1 MDNTTDGLPPEEVL
15 ILNTVKTSLRVN
27 NAEPTV
33 GGMGP
38 ESNEEVR
45 QNANA
50 AFAAQNRVVTQS
62 DYLTRV
68 YSMPSKY
75 GAIGKV
81 QIITY
86 NSLDVNQN
94 QILVGSVN
102 EKNEATVVNNNTNNY
117 FRKIAYDRGNP
128 FAVNLYVLS
137 YDQNKNLTTPNEA
150 LVTNLMTHL
159 RRYRMLTDGVNII
172 DGYVINIGVEFVV
185 TVFKGNNKKE
195 VLKNAIATVQ
205 DFFNI
210 NKWEFSQ
217 AINLSNLRLE
227 IAKVE
232 GVQSVVSLTIKNL
245 TPLTSNGD
253 NYSPVEYDID
263 ASTQN
268 DIIYP
273 SLDPSIFEVKYPD
286 KDIKGTTI

>member
-1 MDNTTDGLPPEEVL
+1 
-15 ILNTVKTSLRVN
+15 
-27 NAEPTV
+27 
-33 GGMGP
+33 
-38 ESNEEVR
+38 
-45 QNANA
+45 
-50 AFAAQNRVVTQS
+50 
-62 DYLTRV
+62 
-68 YSMPSKY
+68 MPSKY

-117 FRKIAYDRGNP
+117 FRKIAYDRSNP

-172 DGYVINIGVEFVV
+172 DGYVINIGVEFVI

-205 DFFNI
+205 DFFDI

-217 AINLSNLRLE
+217 SINLSNLRLE

-232 GVQSVVSLTIKNL
+232 GVQSVVSLVIKNL

>member
-1 MDNTTDGLPPEEVL
+1 
-15 ILNTVKTSLRVN
+15 
-27 NAEPTV
+27 
-33 GGMGP
+33 
-38 ESNEEVR
+38 
-45 QNANA
+45 
-50 AFAAQNRVVTQS
+50 
-62 DYLTRV
+62 
-68 YSMPSKY
+68 
-75 GAIGKV
+75 
-81 QIITY
+81 
-86 NSLDVNQN
+86 
-94 QILVGSVN
+94 
-102 EKNEATVVNNNTNNY
+102 
-117 FRKIAYDRGNP
+117 
-128 FAVNLYVLS
+128 
-137 YDQNKNLTTPNEA
+137 
-150 LVTNLMTHL
+150 
-159 RRYRMLTDGVNII
+159 MLTDGVNII
-172 DGYVINIGVEFVV
+172 DGYVINIGVEFVI

-205 DFFNI
+205 DFFDI

-217 AINLSNLRLE
+217 SINLSNLRLE

-232 GVQSVVSLTIKNL
+232 GVQSVVSLVIKNL